1 MKKWNNESLEWI
13 HKVRE
18 ENYSETK
25 DKTPREVL
33 DLMREKTDGVV
44 KNLGLKIIPAYE
56 FSRGKSIGS
65 KD

>member
-18 ENYSETK
+18 ENCSEIK

-33 DLMREKTDGVV
+33 DLMREETDGVV
-44 KNLGLKIIPAYE
+44 KSLGVRTIPAHKFSHEKSLGL
-56 FSRGKSIGS
+56 R
-65 KD
+65 D